1 MSGEV
6 TFGKGK
12 CNAHTIILII
22 ILSIVCTMYTNLL
35 QCETERCWGQ
45 KGEYLIITLCFHP
58 LCSTLQSRGRG
69 TKGEYLIIIFRFNA
83 QATQS
88 RLSPQ
93 TLANKDDDDGD
104 SVNTSRNQER
114 AMVQKI
120 FDLLGD

>member
-1 MSGEV
+1 MQD
-6 TFGKGK
+6 GKRMGTK
-12 CNAHTIILII
+12 ERIFDNHSL
-22 ILSIVCTMYTNLL
+22 LSSTVQCTAV
-35 QCETERCWGQ
+35 
-45 KGEYLIITLCFHP
+45 
-58 LCSTLQSRGRG
+58 QSRGWG
-69 TKGEYLIIIFRFNA
+69 TKGEYLIIIFRFKA